1 MPYPDDVDPQ
11 PQPAQVQAPIASR
24 YSVAAAAIVAIA
36 ISLVSAPESVAQSDL
51 QLIFADD
58 GTSGTWQ
65 DKWFLDGPAN
75 VDYTDDGMVFDA
87 SPGSGEAV
95 LWAKPIVRGD
105 VRIEYDYTHID
116 DASNPYVVILFIQA
130 QGTGDR
136 AADISTWQRPV
147 ASYPIYHG
155 EMSNYSI
162 TYDNAAQHRAG
173 AAQPRPGCRGRVQ
186 IRGHVR
192 ARRDVPHHGRE
203 IGRGL
208 LDDRNERA
216 HRGVAHLRL
225 HGQRVQGAIEEGRI
239 GLRHMD
245 DRSSRYGNFK
255 IWASEYVGGG
265 GHVAGSESG
274 SGSG

>member
-75 VDYTDDGMVFDA
+75 VDYTDDG
-87 SPGSGEAV
+87 
-95 LWAKPIVRGD
+95 
-105 VRIEYDYTHID
+105 
-116 DASNPYVVILFIQA
+116 N
-130 QGTGDR
+130 
-136 AADISTWQRPV
+136 
-147 ASYPIYHG
+147 
-155 EMSNYSI
+155 
-162 TYDNAAQHRAG
+162 
-173 AAQPRPGCRGRVQ
+173 
-186 IRGHVR
+186 
-192 ARRDVPHHGRE
+192 
-203 IGRGL
+203 
-208 LDDRNERA
+208 
-216 HRGVAHLRL
+216 
-225 HGQRVQGAIEEGRI
+225 
-239 GLRHMD
+239 
-245 DRSSRYGNFK
+245 GNFK